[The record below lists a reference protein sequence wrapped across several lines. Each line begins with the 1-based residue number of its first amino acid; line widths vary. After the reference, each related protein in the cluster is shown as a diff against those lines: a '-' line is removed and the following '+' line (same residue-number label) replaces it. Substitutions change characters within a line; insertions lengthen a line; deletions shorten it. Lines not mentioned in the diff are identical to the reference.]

1 MPSFD
6 TKSYREFATGYFLRR
21 DGIQWF
27 WDQYTADADARAEIT
42 ASPLRAPLEQ
52 LSGLPEALIITGEA
66 DVLRDEGEAYANRLR
81 KAGVRVTAVRFQG
94 IIHDFVMLNDL
105 AETNAA
111 RGVRFYLRMP
121 GCVTN
126 LHLYML
132 KWHLSRGA
140 LLRLIKF
147 VQPMAAIRSAD
158 GLHN

>member
-1 MPSFD
+1 MRMRGR
-6 TKSYREFATGYFLRR
+6 KSPLRR
-21 DGIQWF
+21 
-27 WDQYTADADARAEIT
+27 
-42 ASPLRAPLEQ
+42 LRAPLEQ
-52 LSGLPEALIITGEA
+52 LSGLP

-81 KAGVRVTAVRFQG
+81 KAGVRVTAVRFQD

-147 VQPMAAIRSAD
+147 VQPMATIRSAD

>member
-1 MPSFD
+1 M
-6 TKSYREFATGYFLRR
+6 
-21 DGIQWF
+21 
-27 WDQYTADADARAEIT
+27 
-42 ASPLRAPLEQ
+42 
-52 LSGLPEALIITGEA
+52 
-66 DVLRDEGEAYANRLR
+66 LRDEGEAYANRLR